1 MIKHVV
7 MWKLKEMAAGNN
19 KAANA
24 KLLKV
29 RLEMLKN
36 LIPQIQSLEEGI
48 NCAESEAAWDVVLIT
63 EFNSISDLEIYINHP
78 DHKSLV
84 KFVSEIRTDRA
95 VVDAEL

>member
-1 MIKHVV
+1 

-24 KLLKV
+24 KLLKEK
-29 RLEMLKN
+29 LEALKN
-36 LIPQIQSLEEGI
+36 LIPQIQSLEVGI
-48 NCAESEAAWDVVLIT
+48 NCAESEAAWDVVLLT
-63 EFNSISDLEIYINHP
+63 EFNSKAELDIYINHP

-84 KFVSEIRTDRA
+84 KFVSEIRIERA